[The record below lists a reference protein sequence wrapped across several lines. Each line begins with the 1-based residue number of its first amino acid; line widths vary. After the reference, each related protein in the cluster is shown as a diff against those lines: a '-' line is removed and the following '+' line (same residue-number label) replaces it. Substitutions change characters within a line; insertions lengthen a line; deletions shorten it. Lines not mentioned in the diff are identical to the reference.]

1 MPTSDVV
8 ADAIVDCLVVGGGPA
23 GLTSAIYLGR
33 YFRSV
38 LVVDKGW
45 SRAEW
50 IPRSHNLPGF
60 PDGVEGPVLLDRMR
74 AQARL
79 YGARLT
85 SGQVDALRRSDD
97 GLFIADVGAASIT
110 ARTVVLATGVV
121 ENKPPLPHVADAVR
135 QGLIRTCPIC
145 DGYES
150 RGRRIAVMGI
160 GEHAAAEAL
169 FLRTYTDQLWLLRPR
184 LAEALATDTLRALDA
199 AHIGLIH
206 ADIASVRLGED
217 GVTALSADDGAIHS
231 FDVVYSAFGTTSQT
245 QLAKALGARMDDA
258 NRLYVSEHQETSV
271 EGLFAAGDLVRG
283 LNQIVIANGEA
294 AIAATAIHN
303 RLPRKP
309 YGMAIAAPA
318 SAAAATAASHSPP
331 KPR

>member
-1 MPTSDVV
+1 MPAGNVA
-8 ADAIVDCLVVGGGPA
+8 ADAVLDCLVVGGGPA

-79 YGARLT
+79 YGAALK

-97 GLFIADVGAASIT
+97 GLFVAEVAGAPVS
-110 ARTVVLATGVV
+110 ARTVILATGVV
-121 ENKPPLPHVADAVR
+121 ENKPPLPHVADAVK

-150 RGRRIAVMGI
+150 RGKRIAVMGV

-169 FLRTYTDQLWLLRPR
+169 FLRSYSDQLWLLRPR
-184 LAEALATDTLRALDA
+184 AAEPLKPETMSALDA
-199 AHIGLIH
+199 AQIGLIH

-217 GVTALSADDGAIHS
+217 GVTALSADDGQIHR
-231 FDVVYSAFGTTSQT
+231 FDVVYSAFGTASQT

-258 NRLYVSEHQETSV
+258 GRLYVSEHQETSV
-271 EGLFAAGDLVRG
+271 KGLFAAGDLVRG

-294 AIAATAIHN
+294 ATAATAIHN
-303 RLPRKP
+303 RLQRKP
-309 YGMAIAAPA
+309 YD
-318 SAAAATAASHSPP
+318 SARDRHGKSDG
-331 KPR
+331 